1 MAQTFVAGAQAEV
14 ESINAQMTF
23 IKNSIASVLA
33 PLRDEG
39 YSLGTDLAQNM
50 VNALENQRGSLVATA
65 QSIADQIVATIAAA
79 FAQLG
84 GFKGTTGAGGGKTN
98 KTVTPDPTKGK
109 VNSSTFSYGSGNPL
123 MSSGKLLNGGYQT
136 GANNVNVTINTQKV
150 TPTVTPAAISSAVSR
165 GYQNYRR
172 TK

>member
-1 MAQTFVAGAQAEV
+1 
-14 ESINAQMTF
+14 MTF
-23 IKNSIASVLA
+23 IKDSIASVLA

-50 VNALENQRGSLVATA
+50 VNALQNQRATLVATA
-65 QSIADQIVATIAAA
+65 QSIANEIVATIAAA
-79 FAQLG
+79 FAKLG
-84 GFKGTTGAGGGKTN
+84 GFKGTTGAGGGGGTN

-109 VNSSTFSYGSGNPL
+109 TSSSTFSYGSGNPY
-123 MSSGKLLNGGYQT
+123 MAGGKYVSGGGYQT

-150 TPTVTPAAISSAVSR
+150 TPTVTPSAISSAVSR

-172 TK
+172 VK